1 LKISYIPTITDDMI
15 GVDLLNN
22 IMSQKTETLYKY
34 YILETSKTVHY
45 MDVVMVILDE
55 QRFYLFIYLFLTI
68 WIFIGKVM
76 SLFFFLNFFF
86 FLLYNIVLVWP
97 YINMNLPQVYTCSQ
111 AWIPLPPPSPYH
123 PSGSSHC
130 TSPKL
135 PVSWIRDSI

>member
-1 LKISYIPTITDDMI
+1 MKISYIPTITDDMI

-45 MDVVMVILDE
+45 MDVVMVILNE

-76 SLFFFLNFFF
+76 SLFFF
-86 FLLYNIVLVWP
+86 
-97 YINMNLPQVYTCSQ
+97 
-111 AWIPLPPPSPYH
+111 
-123 PSGSSHC
+123 
-130 TSPKL
+130 
-135 PVSWIRDSI
+135 